1 MPNDTDADDP
11 YVPFIFYLRK
21 SKKQRIQQ
29 AADAK
34 GVPLAVIGRW
44 IHDLESV
51 DDLLRSLTAPTNGAR
66 NDADHPSG

>member
-1 MPNDTDADDP
+1 MPDADDDP
-11 YVPFIFYLRK
+11 YVPFNIYIRR

-44 IHDLESV
+44 IYELKEA
-51 DDLLRSLTAPTNGAR
+51 DDLLRSLTAPTTNGAR
-66 NDADHPSG
+66 NDADTTGV

>member
-1 MPNDTDADDP
+1 MPNTDDAYP
-11 YVPFIFYLRK
+11 YVPFNIYIRK

-44 IHDLESV
+44 IYELPEA
-51 DDLLRSLTAPTNGAR
+51 DDLLRSLTSPTNGAR
-66 NDADHPSG
+66 NDADHPGG